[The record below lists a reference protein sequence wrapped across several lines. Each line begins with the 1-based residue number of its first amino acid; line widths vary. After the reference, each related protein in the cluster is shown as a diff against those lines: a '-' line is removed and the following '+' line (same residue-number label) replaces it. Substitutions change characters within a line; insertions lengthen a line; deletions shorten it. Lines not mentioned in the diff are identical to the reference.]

1 MSSRKLLMYMDG
13 LLMDSNTAQGWY
25 GHSILRDWR
34 EKQDADAEQE
44 ERELRAI
51 NRADVTGQPLRMS
64 DLQA

>member
-1 MSSRKLLMYMDG
+1 
-13 LLMDSNTAQGWY
+13 MDSNTAQGWY